1 MRLIKLRIKNIA
13 SLKGEHEIDFASI
26 QSQSPLFAITGETG
40 AGKSSILNSI
50 GMVLYGKVYKSNLTQ
65 NDLVTL
71 GEKEGQ
77 IELIFQ
83 AQEKNYLA
91 LWRARVRKQN
101 GEFYST
107 PQPAQREIYVLDGDQ
122 FESHKTILN
131 VRAEELLNL
140 DFDQFCKCIILNQG
154 EFAKFLSSS
163 FTERKD
169 ILEKM
174 YPGEMFDK
182 LSTKLKEEKTELEK
196 QISDLDIEL
205 HTLKG
210 DGLKGEDLTSMKD
223 KLEAEYKLHE
233 SWLTTLE
240 SMDYHFTSLYS
251 HHKSFTETKLRI
263 ETVKATLNKE
273 TSIFNDFLITTQKA
287 SEELLQI
294 QKEQTNNLPKL
305 QELLKSEEALKHAQT
320 NKAENEKSRNVY
332 LEQVQKLQDR
342 QVQLARHLKEWEQ
355 NSQDLIKSFTLP
367 LSELKTHARSLE
379 RVFDLHNKKEL
390 LEQEL
395 STKEERLTQLE
406 MQGKDEA
413 LALKELTSKKTSFEE
428 EKTRMQILETKKKE
442 LMLNIEGR
450 ARAGVKLDELNLK
463 ILGLIRE
470 KSELDKKDV
479 LMSSEL
485 IQYQQE
491 FLPLETTI
499 KLQNLLSAVEI
510 CLTHPMFEEDK
521 ACPVCK
527 TNLPDDRIQDLKSN
541 LEKTDFSKIKIR
553 EAELS
558 RMMMKKEA
566 EIYQLKDKDKQLQEE
581 LALKTK
587 EIEIQSEISKQILE
601 NPETVEHDLK
611 DSQKKVW
618 EQEKIHQDEARLAQT
633 VAKTREQYLLL
644 KNDILGKGLIKT
656 QFDKDLGLLIT
667 PMSFIKELNTASISQ
682 LINESRKLSTFL
694 ENEFL
699 GEKLKQDQVHHDE
712 NTKQAELNL
721 SKIKSTLAELETRI
735 VALSSTIDKELK
747 GKKASDLI
755 SELAQKVK
763 EKTDVLGLKE
773 RELKFQESKLKES
786 QGRLYTLD
794 EQIKN
799 VDLMFSKELHTLRE
813 CAHVSLPSLT
823 NELSILTDK
832 LGNLVIELNSPEALF
847 IPLKDLIQAQK
858 HLFKDKTSELKMS
871 FASVRARLED
881 WEKRQDRITLLLL
894 KLQDLTQSL
903 DRRVR
908 LYEVLG
914 KDELRTF
921 VLSLVEEN
929 LITQTNEELQKLCQG
944 RYEIIHQSRK
954 MKLTPEFY
962 ILDKFREA
970 GMRKVSTLSGGET
983 FMVSLAMALGLAEMT
998 RGKAEIDTLFIDEGF
1013 GTLDQD
1019 SLEDV
1024 LDMLKQI
1031 QTRGLMVGII
1041 SHVKELT
1048 HALPV
1053 NLQVTKKQD
1062 GTSSLGIQYN

>member
-1 MRLIKLRIKNIA
+1 M
-13 SLKGEHEIDFASI
+13 
-26 QSQSPLFAITGETG
+26 
-40 AGKSSILNSI
+40 
-50 GMVLYGKVYKSNLTQ
+50 
-65 NDLVTL
+65 
-71 GEKEGQ
+71 
-77 IELIFQ
+77 
-83 AQEKNYLA
+83 
-91 LWRARVRKQN
+91 
-101 GEFYST
+101 
-107 PQPAQREIYVLDGDQ
+107 
-122 FESHKTILN
+122 
-131 VRAEELLNL
+131 
-140 DFDQFCKCIILNQG
+140 
-154 EFAKFLSSS
+154 
-163 FTERKD
+163 
-169 ILEKM
+169 
-174 YPGEMFDK
+174 
-182 LSTKLKEEKTELEK
+182 
-196 QISDLDIEL
+196 
-205 HTLKG
+205 
-210 DGLKGEDLTSMKD
+210 
-223 KLEAEYKLHE
+223 
-233 SWLTTLE
+233 
-240 SMDYHFTSLYS
+240 
-251 HHKSFTETKLRI
+251 
-263 ETVKATLNKE
+263 
-273 TSIFNDFLITTQKA
+273 
-287 SEELLQI
+287 
-294 QKEQTNNLPKL
+294 
-305 QELLKSEEALKHAQT
+305 
-320 NKAENEKSRNVY
+320 
-332 LEQVQKLQDR
+332 
-342 QVQLARHLKEWEQ
+342 
-355 NSQDLIKSFTLP
+355 
-367 LSELKTHARSLE
+367 
-379 RVFDLHNKKEL
+379 
-390 LEQEL
+390 
-395 STKEERLTQLE
+395 
-406 MQGKDEA
+406 
-413 LALKELTSKKTSFEE
+413 
-428 EKTRMQILETKKKE
+428 
-442 LMLNIEGR
+442 
-450 ARAGVKLDELNLK
+450 
-463 ILGLIRE
+463 
-470 KSELDKKDV
+470 
-479 LMSSEL
+479 
-485 IQYQQE
+485 
-491 FLPLETTI
+491 
-499 KLQNLLSAVEI
+499 
-510 CLTHPMFEEDK
+510 
-521 ACPVCK
+521 
-527 TNLPDDRIQDLKSN
+527 
-541 LEKTDFSKIKIR
+541 
-553 EAELS
+553 
-558 RMMMKKEA
+558 
-566 EIYQLKDKDKQLQEE
+566 
-581 LALKTK
+581 
-587 EIEIQSEISKQILE
+587 E

-699 GEKLKQDQVHHDE
+699 GGKLKQDQVHHDE